1 MGRYTSDEPQVLIVD
16 DVSATRAMLRDML
29 AEMGLN
35 DIVEAQNGREALEK
49 LKHQRAQLIICDNA
63 MREMSGLDLLYQLK
77 NHPYLVDI
85 PFIVVSSNDDR
96 EVIDTAFELG
106 ADDYLVKPVS
116 FQFFRQKIVDVL
128 RRRASTVG

>member
-1 MGRYTSDEPQVLIVD
+1 MGRYTTDEPQVLIVD
-16 DVSATRAMLRDML
+16 DVKATRAILRDML
-29 AEMGLN
+29 VEMGLN
-35 DIVEAQNGREALEK
+35 DIVEAENGKEALEK
-49 LKHQRAQLIICDNA
+49 LKQQRAQLIICDNA
-63 MREMSGLDLLYQLK
+63 MREMSGLDLLYQLR

-96 EVIDTAFELG
+96 EVIKTAFELG